1 MVALIVSQACIRS
14 IRFRYTVNGAIA
26 GFFLGATINRFFAG
40 AFPLLAVLS
49 GDGQLSTV
57 LAPLATATVVG
68 GIIGAILGIR
78 RDGTRYLFGRVR
90 RIYKEAKW
98 HLERRFSSAESSPN
112 LRLGNPTTGA
122 TDTLVVVYNSM
133 FSMPLNLEKLNLP
146 PGCAITTDQ
155 RFRRDATAVV
165 YHVPTLRRPYR
176 LRLDPGQLSV
186 AWFMESGIQYP
197 MLRDEKFMGQFNMMM
212 SYRRESDVWTP
223 YYFPD
228 FDGLITNRPK
238 PKTRENLIAMFFSYL
253 GEKSGRN
260 TYVEE
265 LVRHIDVHSYGRFL
279 RNRTLPDD
287 NGAETKLRVISEYKF
302 NLAYENSIEKDYLT
316 EKFFDPLQV
325 GCVPVYMGAPNA
337 DDFAPG
343 DHCFINAA
351 DFSGPKELAEFL
363 LDLNEDDG
371 AYNAYHAWRKQPCRE
386 KYQAYYRIQNIP
398 PFERL
403 CQAIINRKN
412 GINIDKSA

>member
-1 MVALIVSQACIRS
+1 M
-14 IRFRYTVNGAIA
+14 NGAIA
-26 GFFLGATINRFFAG
+26 GFFLGAILNRFLFGPIPWLAT
-40 AFPLLAVLS
+40 LL
-49 GDGQLSTV
+49 GDGQTTALALTV
-57 LAPLATATVVG
+57 ATFFG
-68 GIIGAILGIR
+68 GVIGAILGIR
-78 RDGTRYLFGRVR
+78 RDGTRYLFGRIR
-90 RIYKEAKW
+90 RISRELKW
-98 HLERRFSSAESSPN
+98 HLERRFSAAESSEN
-112 LRLGNPTTGA
+112 LRMGNPTTGA

-133 FSMPLNLEKLNLP
+133 FSMPLHLDKLNLP
-146 PGCAITTDQ
+146 TGCAITTDQ

-165 YHVPTLRRPYR
+165 YHLPTLRRPYK

-186 AWFMESGIQYP
+186 AWFMESGVQYP
-197 MLRDEKFMGQFNMMM
+197 ILRDEKFMNQFNMMM

-223 YYFPD
+223 YYFPN
-228 FDGLITNRPK
+228 FDDLITNRPK
-238 PKTRENLIAMFFSYL
+238 LKTRENLIAMFFSYL

-265 LVRHIDVHSYGRFL
+265 LVKHIDVHSYGRFL
-279 RNRTLPDD
+279 RNRPLPDD
-287 NGAETKLRVISEYKF
+287 NGAETKLRVISDYKF

-343 DHCFINAA
+343 NHCFVNAA

-363 LDLNEDDG
+363 LELNEDDE

-386 KYQAYYRIQNIP
+386 KYQEYYRIQNIP